1 MKCLKKLLLSFL
13 LSCTFMFCIP
23 VLSNNSFAYGS
34 EESFSGELD
43 STVVSK
49 INKFM
54 TNNNYSDYIF
64 CYGSYLYNCNILVF
78 FNAPEDAMF
87 YEEYGSSYGYYYLKS
102 NADITCVIYH
112 LVDFYDDDFV
122 FNNEASTIRAGK
134 IIATGISGKHVQYFN
149 STVDIYNTNK
159 KDILFARSEF
169 AKSFTNPYIVNN
181 SDDLSTWKFDNL
193 WIDYGDYDIN
203 KTIYLHICKKT
214 VDVSSISSFYYTDSV
229 IALSANGKYY
239 ESYEDGQ
246 VYYFSIPKDNLPFT
260 VSAGDKIIFYL
271 SSSASNLG
279 GAYSSDKPLK
289 DSNILDT
296 KTFTVGTSYTDEDKK
311 KDYQDKISSSLE
323 DQKQAIEENTKTN
336 KNIFEK
342 IGDILS
348 YINPFSENFFG
359 KKLVEL
365 ILDGLKGLFV
375 PEDGFFDTYFSDLKN
390 WFSDR
395 LGFLWT
401 PFDIIIEILNKILNI
416 NFSEPIFHIPEINE
430 PFSGSKLISEYD
442 YNLNSLLDNDIF
454 KNIHDIYFIGVDAV
468 IIFALI
474 DLARRKIEEVFSN

>member
-1 MKCLKKLLLSFL
+1 MKCLKKLLLLFL

-23 VLSNNSFAYGS
+23 VLSNNAFAAISYMYN
-34 EESFSGELD
+34 D
-43 STVVSK
+43 NK
-49 INKFM
+49 ITLPEIPEKEGYTNYLIYYTNDNPNIVKLKLFP
-54 TNNNYSDYIF
+54 TDLSCYPKVWKANNNLTIGTYDSSI
-64 CYGSYLYNCNILVF
+64 NALVP
-78 FNAPEDAMF
+78 A
-87 YEEYGSSYGYYYLKS
+87 YYYDIENGKS
-102 NADITCVIYH
+102 WTKESDNGNVGVTSTLTIVSCTTNIYYYSNGK
-112 LVDFYDDDFV
+112 VTDDEPFY
-122 FNNEASTIRAGK
+122 
-134 IIATGISGKHVQYFN
+134 
-149 STVDIYNTNK
+149 
-159 KDILFARSEF
+159 
-169 AKSFTNPYIVNN
+169 KSSPKGPYIVNSLDN
-181 SDDLSTWKFDNL
+181 LSSWKFDNL
-193 WIDYGDYDIN
+193 WVDYGSYD
-203 KTIYLHICKKT
+203 TTQTLYLHICKKNI
-214 VDVSSISSFYYTDSV
+214 DVPVSNSSYYTDYV
-229 IALSANGKYY
+229 IALSTNGKYY

-271 SSSASNLG
+271 SSSANNLG
-279 GAYSSDKPLK
+279 GAYSSDEPLK
-289 DSNILDT
+289 DSSILDT
-296 KTFTVGTSYTDEDKK
+296 KSFTVGSSYTDEDKQ

-323 DQKQAIEENTKTN
+323 NQKQAIEENTKTN

-342 IGDILS
+342 IGDILN

-474 DLARRKIEEVFSN
+474 NLARRKIEEVFSN

>member
-1 MKCLKKLLLSFL
+1 MKCLKKLLLLFL
-13 LSCTFMFCIP
+13 LFCTFMFCIP
-23 VLSNNSFAYGS
+23 VLSNNAFASVSYKNW
-34 EESFSGELD
+34 EKETVELPD
-43 STVVSK
+43 LPVVEGCG
-49 INKFM
+49 
-54 TNNNYSDYIF
+54 NY
-64 CYGSYLYNCNILVF
+64 
-78 FNAPEDAMF
+78 
-87 YEEYGSSYGYYYLKS
+87 
-102 NADITCVIYH
+102 
-112 LVDFYDDDFV
+112 
-122 FNNEASTIRAGK
+122 
-134 IIATGISGKHVQYFN
+134 IIAQNKSQPNYIWVYF
-149 STVDIYNTNK
+149 
-159 KDILFARSEF
+159 F
-169 AKSFTNPYIVNN
+169 P
-181 SDDLSTWKFDNL
+181 DDLSFYPVVRKENNNLGLCKKDSYAFADSGTVTFYLFNVKDNKYYAQNKTSGGIGDATNTYVYDCTTDIYYQEKDGTLTNDLYFQAITSKKNPYFVNSLDNLLTWKFDNL
-193 WIDYGDYDIN
+193 YIDYGDYDIN
-203 KTIYLHICKKT
+203 QTIYLHICKRT
-214 VDVSSISSFYYTDSV
+214 VDVSGASSFYYTDSV

-271 SSSASNLG
+271 SSSANNLG
-279 GAYSSDKPLK
+279 GAYSSDEPLK
-289 DSNILDT
+289 DSSILDT
-296 KTFTVGTSYTDEDKK
+296 KTFTVGTSYTDEDKQ

-375 PEDGFFDTYFSDLKN
+375 PEEGFFDTYFSDLKN

-474 DLARRKIEEVFSN
+474 NLARRKIEEVFSN

>member
-1 MKCLKKLLLSFL
+1 MKCLKKLLLLFL

-23 VLSNNSFAYGS
+23 VLSSNSFAAISYTYNGNKITLPEIPEKEGCTNYIIYYEDTNPNVVQLKLFPTDLS
-34 EESFSGELD
+34 YYPTVYKPNGCLAINTYNTVSFLAP
-43 STVVSK
+43 
-49 INKFM
+49 
-54 TNNNYSDYIF
+54 
-64 CYGSYLYNCNILVF
+64 SY
-78 FNAPEDAMF
+78 
-87 YEEYGSSYGYYYLKS
+87 
-102 NADITCVIYH
+102 
-112 LVDFYDDDFV
+112 FYDVEKGTDWTKTSD
-122 FNNEASTIRAGK
+122 
-134 IIATGISGKHVQYFN
+134 SGYIGDIKPSNIVAC
-149 STVDIYNTNK
+149 TTDIYYTDGK
-159 KDILFARSEF
+159 QKTDDKAFY
-169 AKSFTNPYIVNN
+169 KSSPKGPYIVNSLDN
-181 SDDLSTWKFDNL
+181 LSSWKFDNL
-193 WIDYGDYDIN
+193 WVDYGSYD
-203 KTIYLHICKKT
+203 TTQTLYLHICKKNI
-214 VDVSSISSFYYTDSV
+214 DVPVSNSSYYTDYV
-229 IALSANGKYY
+229 IALSTNGKYY

-271 SSSASNLG
+271 SSSANNLG

-289 DSNILDT
+289 DSSILDT
-296 KTFTVGTSYTDEDKK
+296 KTFTVGTSYTDEDKQ
-311 KDYQDKISSSLE
+311 KDYQDKISSSLD
-323 DQKQAIEENTKTN
+323 DQKQAIEENTKIN

-342 IGDILS
+342 LGDILS

-474 DLARRKIEEVFSN
+474 NLARRKIEEVFSN

>member
-13 LSCTFMFCIP
+13 LLLICTFFTVPLNNNVFASSEISFKYKGTDYTLNYSSFFDDKAYLINYNSYYNCFIAY
-23 VLSNNSFAYGS
+23 VLQDTDIYMPKGFKLVKYSDNR
-34 EESFSGELD
+34 L
-43 STVVSK
+43 
-49 INKFM
+49 KFM
-54 TNNNYSDYIF
+54 SAD
-64 CYGSYLYNCNILVF
+64 
-78 FNAPEDAMF
+78 
-87 YEEYGSSYGYYYLKS
+87 GSSYFDTKHKCYKYLNNTWTHSTTGDDGDSLDFRYFPNSANSDFLFCNYSVYNLDGSSLIEGVTKS
-102 NADITCVIYH
+102 V
-112 LVDFYDDDFV
+112 
-122 FNNEASTIRAGK
+122 
-134 IIATGISGKHVQYFN
+134 
-149 STVDIYNTNK
+149 
-159 KDILFARSEF
+159 
-169 AKSFTNPYIVNN
+169 NPYIVN
-181 SDDLSTWKFDNL
+181 SLDSLSSWKFDNL
-193 WIDYGDYDIN
+193 LIDYGDYDVN
-203 KTIYLHICKKT
+203 KTLYLHICKKT
-214 VDVSSISSFYYTDSV
+214 VDLSSAGSFYYTDS
-229 IALSANGKYY
+229 IIPLSSSGKYY

-246 VYYFSIPKDNLPFT
+246 VYYFSIPKDNLPFS
-260 VSAGDKIIFYL
+260 VSSGDKIIFYL
-271 SSSASNLG
+271 SSSSSNFG
-279 GAYSSDKPLK
+279 GAYSSDKPII
-289 DSNILDT
+289 DASIFDT
-296 KTFTVGTSYTDEDKK
+296 KSFTVGSSYTDEDKQ

-348 YINPFSENFFG
+348 YINPFSENFLG

-365 ILDGLKGLFV
+365 ILDGLKSLFV
-375 PEDGFFDTYFSDLKN
+375 PEDGFFDTYFTDLKN

-474 DLARRKIEEVFSN
+474 NLARRKIEEVFSN

>member
-13 LSCTFMFCIP
+13 LLLICIFLLIP
-23 VLSNNSFAYGS
+23 LNNSFAYSDNLDDYPKPDASIIGNHLYVIHIQNGRPKLSVFTDTILGVDKLYSVYSNKYRSHYFSTVPEDDNINIAVSYYNLNDDSSSWISDGS
-34 EESFSGELD
+34 WHDCHHDQVSGDHIIYCNTDVFNIDGSIFFSGP
-43 STVVSK
+43 SK
-49 INKFM
+49 
-54 TNNNYSDYIF
+54 
-64 CYGSYLYNCNILVF
+64 
-78 FNAPEDAMF
+78 
-87 YEEYGSSYGYYYLKS
+87 
-102 NADITCVIYH
+102 
-112 LVDFYDDDFV
+112 
-122 FNNEASTIRAGK
+122 TI
-134 IIATGISGKHVQYFN
+134 
-149 STVDIYNTNK
+149 
-159 KDILFARSEF
+159 
-169 AKSFTNPYIVNN
+169 NPYIVN
-181 SDDLSTWKFDNL
+181 SLESLSSWKFDNL
-193 WIDYGDYDIN
+193 LVDYGDYDIN

-214 VDVSSISSFYYTDSV
+214 VDISGVNSFYYTDSV

-239 ESYEDGQ
+239 ETYEDGQ

-260 VSAGDKIIFYL
+260 VSSGDKIIFYL
-271 SSSASNLG
+271 SSSANNLG
-279 GAYSSDKPLK
+279 GVYSSDEPLK
-289 DSNILDT
+289 DSSIFDT
-296 KTFTVGTSYTDEDKK
+296 KSFTVGSSYTDEDKQ

-375 PEDGFFDTYFSDLKN
+375 PEDGFFDTYFSDLKD

-474 DLARRKIEEVFSN
+474 NLARRKIEEVFSN

>member
-1 MKCLKKLLLSFL
+1 MKCLKKLLLLFL

-23 VLSNNSFAYGS
+23 VLSNNSFAAISYTYNGNKITLP
-34 EESFSGELD
+34 EVPEKSGYSNYIIYYTNSNSNIVNLKLFPD
-43 STVVSK
+43 DLSYFPKVYKANGCLTLGTYNSSVS
-49 INKFM
+49 
-54 TNNNYSDYIF
+54 SL
-64 CYGSYLYNCNILVF
+64 S
-78 FNAPEDAMF
+78 P
-87 YEEYGSSYGYYYLKS
+87 SYYYDVEKGSDWKKTSDSGYIGVIEPS
-102 NADITCVIYH
+102 NIVACT
-112 LVDFYDDDFV
+112 
-122 FNNEASTIRAGK
+122 T
-134 IIATGISGKHVQYFN
+134 
-149 STVDIYNTNK
+149 DIYYTDGNQKTDDK
-159 KDILFARSEF
+159 AFY
-169 AKSFTNPYIVNN
+169 KSSPKGPYIVNSLDN
-181 SDDLSTWKFDNL
+181 LSSWKFDNL
-193 WIDYGDYDIN
+193 WVDYGSYD
-203 KTIYLHICKKT
+203 TTQTLYLHICKKNI
-214 VDVSSISSFYYTDSV
+214 DVPVSNSSYYTDYV
-229 IALSANGKYY
+229 IALSTNGKYY

-271 SSSASNLG
+271 SSSANNLG
-279 GAYSSDKPLK
+279 GAYSSDEPLK
-289 DSNILDT
+289 DSSILDT
-296 KTFTVGTSYTDEDKK
+296 KTFTVGTSYTDEDKQ

-375 PEDGFFDTYFSDLKN
+375 PEEGFFDTYFSDLKN

-430 PFSGSKLISEYD
+430 PFSGSKLICEYD
-442 YNLNSLLDNDIF
+442 YNLNDLLDNEVF
-454 KNIHDIYFIGVDAV
+454 KNIHNIYFISVDAV

-474 DLARRKIEEVFSN
+474 NLARRKIEEVFSN

>member
-1 MKCLKKLLLSFL
+1 MKNKKILIIALFLILFCLLGYSK
-13 LSCTFMFCIP
+13 
-23 VLSNNSFAYGS
+23 SFAAVSYTYNGNKITLPEIPEKEGYINYIIYYTDDNPNIVQLKLFPTDLS
-34 EESFSGELD
+34 YYPTVYKPNGCLGLNTYSNTSNFSAP
-43 STVVSK
+43 
-49 INKFM
+49 
-54 TNNNYSDYIF
+54 
-64 CYGSYLYNCNILVF
+64 SY
-78 FNAPEDAMF
+78 
-87 YEEYGSSYGYYYLKS
+87 
-102 NADITCVIYH
+102 
-112 LVDFYDDDFV
+112 FYDV
-122 FNNEASTIRAGK
+122 EKG
-134 IIATGISGKHVQYFN
+134 SGWTKTSDSGYIGAINPSNIVAC
-149 STVDIYNTNK
+149 TTDIYYTDGK
-159 KDILFARSEF
+159 QKTDDKAFY
-169 AKSFTNPYIVNN
+169 KSSPKGPYIVNSLDN
-181 SDDLSTWKFDNL
+181 LSSWKFDNL
-193 WIDYGDYDIN
+193 WVDYGSYD
-203 KTIYLHICKKT
+203 TTQTLYLHICKKNI
-214 VDVSSISSFYYTDSV
+214 DVPVSNSSYYTDYV
-229 IALSANGKYY
+229 IALSTNGKYY

-271 SSSASNLG
+271 SSSANNLG

-289 DSNILDT
+289 DSSILDT
-296 KTFTVGTSYTDEDKK
+296 KTFTVGTSYTDEDKQ
-311 KDYQDKISSSLE
+311 KDYQDKISSSLD

-342 IGDILS
+342 LGDILS

-474 DLARRKIEEVFSN
+474 NLARRKIEEVFSN

>member
-13 LSCTFMFCIP
+13 LLLICMFFIHPLNKTFASSDDTISFTAISSFSNDKEREYKDIKLP
-23 VLSNNSFAYGS
+23 SAVVGKYFVIDIDSNNYVDCF
-34 EESFSGELD
+34 
-43 STVVSK
+43 
-49 INKFM
+49 
-54 TNNNYSDYIF
+54 YSDNQIIMSKDGFLYSPGLKRFNCFLSDFINNAGWGTARANGDYSYCNYIDLSGRNGQPAKF
-64 CYGSYLYNCNILVF
+64 FTASNTIL
-78 FNAPEDAMF
+78 
-87 YEEYGSSYGYYYLKS
+87 
-102 NADITCVIYH
+102 NADG
-112 LVDFYDDDFV
+112 
-122 FNNEASTIRAGK
+122 TIFFEKAPTYK
-134 IIATGISGKHVQYFN
+134 
-149 STVDIYNTNK
+149 
-159 KDILFARSEF
+159 
-169 AKSFTNPYIVNN
+169 NPYIVN
-181 SDDLSTWKFDNL
+181 SLDSLATWKFDNL
-193 WIDYGDYDIN
+193 WVDYGDYDIN

-214 VDVSSISSFYYTDSV
+214 VDVSGASSFYYTDSV

-260 VSAGDKIIFYL
+260 VSSGDKIIFYL
-271 SSSASNLG
+271 SANANNLG
-279 GAYSSDKPLK
+279 GAYSSDEPLK
-289 DSNILDT
+289 NSNIFDT
-296 KTFTVGTSYTDEDKK
+296 KSFTVGSSYTDEDKQ

-348 YINPFSENFFG
+348 YINPFSDNFFG

-401 PFDIIIEILNKILNI
+401 PFDIIIDILNKILNI
-416 NFSEPIFHIPEINE
+416 NFSDPIFHIPEINE
-430 PFSGSKLISEYD
+430 PFTGSKLISEYD
-442 YNLNSLLDNDIF
+442 YNLNDLLDNEVF
-454 KNIHDIYFIGVDAV
+454 KNIHNIYFIGVDAV
-468 IIFALI
+468 IIFVLI
-474 DLARRKIEEVFSN
+474 NLARRKIEEVFSN

>member
-1 MKCLKKLLLSFL
+1 MKCLKKLLLLFL

-23 VLSNNSFAYGS
+23 VLSNNSFAAISYTYNGN
-34 EESFSGELD
+34 
-43 STVVSK
+43 K
-49 INKFM
+49 ITLPEIPEKEGYTNYLVYYVNNNPNIVKLKLFPDDLSYYPYVLK
-54 TNNNYSDYIF
+54 TNNNIGLGVYTSSVCSRAPSYSYNIETDKDWTKDYYDSGVVGVTSTLTI
-64 CYGSYLYNCNILVF
+64 V
-78 FNAPEDAMF
+78 
-87 YEEYGSSYGYYYLKS
+87 
-102 NADITCVIYH
+102 TCT
-112 LVDFYDDDFV
+112 
-122 FNNEASTIRAGK
+122 S
-134 IIATGISGKHVQYFN
+134 
-149 STVDIYNTNK
+149 DIYYTDGNQKT
-159 KDILFARSEF
+159 DDEPFY
-169 AKSFTNPYIVNN
+169 KSSPKGPYIVNSLDN
-181 SDDLSTWKFDNL
+181 LSSWKFDNL
-193 WIDYGDYDIN
+193 WVDYGSYD
-203 KTIYLHICKKT
+203 TTQTLYLHICKKNI
-214 VDVSSISSFYYTDSV
+214 DVPVSNSSYYTDYV
-229 IALSANGKYY
+229 IALSTNGKYY

-296 KTFTVGTSYTDEDKK
+296 KTFTVGTSYTDEDKQ

-430 PFSGSKLISEYD
+430 PFSGSKLISKYD

-474 DLARRKIEEVFSN
+474 NLARRKIEEVFSN

>member
-1 MKCLKKLLLSFL
+1 MKCLKKLLLLFL
-13 LSCTFMFCIP
+13 LLFICMFCIVP
-23 VLSNNSFAYGS
+23 LNNNAFASSNIIFKYKDHDYSLNYSSVFDGKAYLINYNSYYNCFIAYVLQDTDIYMPKGYKLVKYSDNRLKFMSSDNSTYFDTRHKCYKYLNNAWEHSSTNDDGDTLDFKYFPNGANSDFLYSNYNIYNNDGSLLLDGVVQSVNPHIVNS
-34 EESFSGELD
+34 LD
-43 STVVSK
+43 S
-49 INKFM
+49 
-54 TNNNYSDYIF
+54 
-64 CYGSYLYNCNILVF
+64 
-78 FNAPEDAMF
+78 
-87 YEEYGSSYGYYYLKS
+87 
-102 NADITCVIYH
+102 
-112 LVDFYDDDFV
+112 
-122 FNNEASTIRAGK
+122 
-134 IIATGISGKHVQYFN
+134 
-149 STVDIYNTNK
+149 
-159 KDILFARSEF
+159 
-169 AKSFTNPYIVNN
+169 
-181 SDDLSTWKFDNL
+181 LSTWKFDNL

-214 VDVSSISSFYYTDSV
+214 VDVSGSSSFYYTDSV
-229 IALSANGKYY
+229 IALSTDGKYY
-239 ESYEDGQ
+239 ESYENGQ

-260 VSAGDKIIFYL
+260 VSSGDKIIFYL

-279 GAYSSDKPLK
+279 GSYSSDSPIV
-289 DSNILDT
+289 DASIFDT
-296 KTFTVGTSYTDEDKK
+296 KSFTVGSSYTDEDKQ

-348 YINPFSENFFG
+348 YIKPFSENFFG

-375 PEDGFFDTYFSDLKN
+375 PEDGFFDTYFSDLKD

-474 DLARRKIEEVFSN
+474 NLARRKIEEVFSN

>member
-1 MKCLKKLLLSFL
+1 MKCLKKYLLLFL
-13 LSCTFMFCIP
+13 LFCICMSCTF
-23 VLSNNSFAYGS
+23 L
-34 EESFSGELD
+34 
-43 STVVSK
+43 
-49 INKFM
+49 
-54 TNNNYSDYIF
+54 
-64 CYGSYLYNCNILVF
+64 
-78 FNAPEDAMF
+78 
-87 YEEYGSSYGYYYLKS
+87 LKS
-102 NADITCVIYH
+102 NCYANTVLPDDNCKYYFIFSYQNNTFLITTNYEDPCVGGAGDITNGYV
-112 LVDFYDDDFV
+112 FYFDYSLIFHPYILKDGSYISCDLSEYV
-122 FNNEASTIRAGK
+122 SEVNNG
-134 IIATGISGKHVQYFN
+134 
-149 STVDIYNTNK
+149 
-159 KDILFARSEF
+159 
-169 AKSFTNPYIVNN
+169 KSFTVSPIDDFKMLNSNFNLKLDGYWSSQLNKTYFYEINPISNDPYIVN
-181 SDDLSTWKFDNL
+181 DLDSLATWKFDNL

-214 VDVSSISSFYYTDSV
+214 VNVSGSSSFYYTDSV
-229 IALSANGKYY
+229 IALSTDGKYY
-239 ESYEDGQ
+239 ESYENGQ

-260 VSAGDKIIFYL
+260 VSSGDKIIFYL

-279 GAYSSDKPLK
+279 GAYSSDEPLK
-289 DSNILDT
+289 DSSIFDT
-296 KTFTVGTSYTDEDKK
+296 KSFTVGSSYTDEDKQ

-365 ILDGLKGLFV
+365 ILDGLKSLFV
-375 PEDGFFDTYFSDLKN
+375 PEDGFFDTYFTDLKN

-474 DLARRKIEEVFSN
+474 NLARRKIEEVFSN

>member
-1 MKCLKKLLLSFL
+1 MKCLKKLLLLFL

-23 VLSNNSFAYGS
+23 VLSNNSFAAISYTYNGNKITLPEIPEKEGYINYIIYYTDDNPNIVQLKLFPTDLS
-34 EESFSGELD
+34 YYPTVYKPSGCLGLN
-43 STVVSK
+43 T
-49 INKFM
+49 
-54 TNNNYSDYIF
+54 YSNTLNSHAP
-64 CYGSYLYNCNILVF
+64 SY
-78 FNAPEDAMF
+78 
-87 YEEYGSSYGYYYLKS
+87 
-102 NADITCVIYH
+102 
-112 LVDFYDDDFV
+112 FYDVEKGTDWTKTS
-122 FNNEASTIRAGK
+122 ASGYIGAINPSNIVVCT
-134 IIATGISGKHVQYFN
+134 T
-149 STVDIYNTNK
+149 DIYYTDGNQKTDDK
-159 KDILFARSEF
+159 AFY
-169 AKSFTNPYIVNN
+169 KSSPKGPYIVNSLDN
-181 SDDLSTWKFDNL
+181 LSSWKFDNL
-193 WIDYGDYDIN
+193 WVDYGSYD
-203 KTIYLHICKKT
+203 TTQTLYLHICKKNI
-214 VDVSSISSFYYTDSV
+214 DVPVSNSSYYTDYV
-229 IALSANGKYY
+229 IALSTNGKYY

-271 SSSASNLG
+271 SSSANNLG
-279 GAYSSDKPLK
+279 GAYSSDEPLK
-289 DSNILDT
+289 DSSILDT
-296 KTFTVGTSYTDEDKK
+296 KTFTVGTSYTDEDKQ

-375 PEDGFFDTYFSDLKN
+375 PEEGFFDTYFSDLKN

-474 DLARRKIEEVFSN
+474 NLARRKIEEVFSN